1 MRLTRRHLL
10 RTGTGLLAP
19 WALHTVS
26 QAAAPVLK
34 VWINGD
40 KGWRGMAQAAA
51 AFTRDTGVGVVVDHP
66 EDAIAKFEQAA
77 AAGKGPDVW
86 IWPHDRLGSWAA
98 SGLIQP
104 VTPSRATRA
113 AIDELAWS
121 AWQLQGRAWAF
132 PLGMETVAL
141 LYNRKLVPQPPADW
155 DEVFT
160 LDRRLQGQGKGQ
172 RAIRWWMTEV
182 YYSYGVIAAGGG
194 HAFGRRPDGSYDA
207 HDVGVDTPGTR
218 RAVELLQRL
227 VREGLLPRNVTY
239 ADAEAALNE
248 GRVAMSFN
256 GPWAWAN
263 LRKSGIDF
271 GVAPYPKLAGRPGG
285 SFVGVLGAMISS
297 ASRQRELAHEFIEHY
312 LLAPASLR
320 AIDADVPLGVPADK
334 ALYAERSADPL
345 IAGSM
350 AAVRAGTLMPSNPEM
365 TRYWTAMTAALQNIL
380 QGREDVATGLARAQA
395 RIGGP
400 A

>member
-10 RTGTGLLAP
+10 RTAPGLLAAP
-19 WALHTVS
+19 AL
-26 QAAAPVLK
+26 QAAPSGGAGSPLK
-34 VWINGD
+34 LWINGD
-40 KGWRGMAQAAA
+40 KGWRGIAHAAR
-51 AFTRDTGVGVVVDHP
+51 AFTRDTGVPVVVDHP

-113 AIDELAWS
+113 AIYPLAWS
-121 AWQLQGRAWAF
+121 AWQLQGRSWAF

-141 LYNRKLVPQPPADW
+141 LYNRRLVPQPPADW
-155 DEVFT
+155 DEVFAI
-160 LDRRLQGQGKGQ
+160 DRRLQGQGR

-182 YYSYGVIAAGGG
+182 YYSYGVIGAGGG

-218 RAVELLQRL
+218 RAVELMQRL

-239 ADAEAALNE
+239 ADAEAAINE
-248 GRVAMSFN
+248 GRAAMTFN

-271 GVAPYPKLAGRPGG
+271 GVAPYPRLAGRPGG

-334 ALYAERSADPL
+334 ALYAERSHDPL

-380 QGREDVATGLARAQA
+380 QGREDAATGLARAQA
-395 RIGGP
+395 RIVGP